1 LVKLEQEEVS
11 AQQQQ
16 RLQQIDQRSAKQDD
30 LVSAIDEGV
39 TRLAAIALAMG
50 DEVGAYAHT
59 SGSMCPVSPPCFLC
73 FEPLKKEHAS
83 EEGRGRRIETHFS
96 QPSLFRILTV

>member
-1 LVKLEQEEVS
+1 LSLYLYFFLTYSSVLQMPFIVQSAKSGGAGPDLVKLEQEEVS

-50 DEVGAYAHT
+50 DEVGGA
-59 SGSMCPVSPPCFLC
+59 S
-73 FEPLKKEHAS
+73 KE
-83 EEGRGRRIETHFS
+83 EE
-96 QPSLFRILTV
+96 